1 MVFVKIKGI
10 IRQQINL
17 QVRDAVF
24 RKAPAGRP
32 DADHFFERIIRF
44 AGDAHQGLSGPEVA
58 HKCEGERMRSA
69 GDLRPYKCV
78 FRMKIQR
85 IDLLE
90 AVPPDIV
97 VTVTGRALQTCLSD
111 VSILKRLDD
120 AELVILRKIIDFL
133 KTFF

>member
-1 MVFVKIKGI
+1 
-10 IRQQINL
+10 
-17 QVRDAVF
+17 
-24 RKAPAGRP
+24 
-32 DADHFFERIIRF
+32 
-44 AGDAHQGLSGPEVA
+44 
-58 HKCEGERMRSA
+58 MRSA
-69 GDLRPYKCV
+69 GDLRPHKCV

-111 VSILKRLDD
+111 VGILKRLDD